1 MPVSPQDF
9 ALWSRYTG
17 RQYPQSPAERMA
29 LAPEVYAFNKQ
40 LSRGQNPLMQAAEGI
55 GSALDFAGRA
65 ALGTGLLVGAGLLAG
80 KYLGSQTPRQAK
92 VQASTGASAAPAP
105 AQNISP
111 VPEPVQ
117 EAQNQS
123 VIRERRYPPNA
134 DMPKP
139 TKLGTIEHLT
149 AQAVETLEG
158 SPGMSPE
165 QASMAELARQS
176 RQFSTG
182 EALLKSETEVSD
194 LDAVLA
200 EISQSFAKRYAG
212 KLQLDDEPT
221 VITST
226 SQNIP
231 NAASPLAQNIEASDH
246 PSPGEIN
253 NPPVAN
259 QTAAVQAL
267 RGTSPAKPTRT
278 PIEDKPVT
286 QTEVLS
292 RQQDSYPGTES
303 EQLIKGE
310 IQRGSSV
317 PNTPVVDQAE
327 GFRQTPQYA
336 EMRRSAGVE
345 IGPEE
350 VIYSSRQPA
359 VFTEVR
365 PSPETRLTGAEPKSV
380 ESPIAAMSAAVTQAP
395 QEKVTVA
402 VQKPATTSPLEGVDP
417 ATIELARK
425 ALGHL
430 PLEEAV
436 AKLTQQKQG
445 LIETVP
451 TGASRVAKEGRITP
465 NEFLSAMSQQKGP
478 LAAYPISP
486 ERSKAVSNLTFYPGG
501 EMGVTMKSGG
511 RPQEFAYATAD
522 PYRLSMRD
530 YAEEGYPETM
540 GNIGSIA
547 AGQGIAYQM
556 GLQNRV
562 EKGGMISEKRKPAY
576 AGLMSDAEIISAGM
590 GKPGKTRDR
599 AMEIA
604 QRHFE
609 TKEILNAFAN
619 KYPQPPMSP
628 EEISR
633 LREERSTVRRAGLS

>member
-9 ALWSRYTG
+9 ALWSDLTG
-17 RQYPQSPAERMA
+17 NPYPQTPAERMA
-29 LAPEVYAFNKQ
+29 IAPEVYNFTRNIGR
-40 LSRGQNPLMQAAEGI
+40 RGTQPMGGFRKAVDVI
-55 GSALDFAGRA
+55 GKA
-65 ALGTGLLVGAGLLAG
+65 ALAAGALAGAAYLLKGDDNTPPPPSPTTASSAAAPSPAFAEPIQEVTVRVEKPSANISSKEFLSGFTPKGLL
-80 KYLGSQTPRQAK
+80 TPSL
-92 VQASTGASAAPAP
+92 V
-105 AQNISP
+105 
-111 VPEPVQ
+111 
-117 EAQNQS
+117 
-123 VIRERRYPPNA
+123 
-134 DMPKP
+134 
-139 TKLGTIEHLT
+139 
-149 AQAVETLEG
+149 
-158 SPGMSPE
+158 
-165 QASMAELARQS
+165 
-176 RQFSTG
+176 
-182 EALLKSETEVSD
+182 
-194 LDAVLA
+194 
-200 EISQSFAKRYAG
+200 
-212 KLQLDDEPT
+212 LDDEPGVPPYQT
-221 VITST
+221 QSA
-226 SQNIP
+226 N
-231 NAASPLAQNIEASDH
+231 PL
-246 PSPGEIN
+246 G
-253 NPPVAN
+253 
-259 QTAAVQAL
+259 QTAAASADITPPTTSDRYGQDIVPHQTQTVQEM
-267 RGTSPAKPTRT
+267 RGVSPAKPTVVDSEEKPATQSHVITSSQTFSPGSEVEQLSKAGVPHT
-278 PIEDKPVT
+278 PVRDRADELISEFLGMVKG
-286 QTEVLS
+286 EE
-292 RQQDSYPGTES
+292 RQQGQIQKGLDVYAAGVAGRGEKVLKQVLKEGRQEGISPVGT
-303 EQLIKGE
+303 GTA
-310 IQRGSSV
+310 RA
-317 PNTPVVDQAE
+317 AE

-336 EMRRSAGVE
+336 EMMRSAGVE

-365 PSPETRLTGAEPKSV
+365 PSPETRLTGAEPQSV
-380 ESPIAAMSAAVTQAP
+380 ESPIAAMSAAVTQEP
-395 QEKVTVA
+395 QEKVTVS

-436 AKLTQQKQG
+436 AKLTQQKQS

-547 AGQGIAYQM
+547 AGQGIAHQM

-562 EKGGMISEKRKPAY
+562 ERGGMISEKRKPAY
-576 AGLMSDAEIISAGM
+576 AGLMSDAEIVSAGI
-590 GKPGKTRDR
+590 GKPSKTRDR

-609 TKEILNAFAN
+609 TKQILNAFAN

-633 LREERSTVRRAGLS
+633 LREERSAVRRAGLS